1 MQLSIAER
9 MNLLVL
15 TTVTERRG
23 SLDLLRLLREFSA
36 ETGFSEK
43 EIVDAKITQNGD
55 VYEWD
60 ESESARVVKDIEIG
74 AALCN
79 GLMKQIEAFGDA
91 GTATDAMLSLHDRLK
106 EDQEPNK

>member
-36 ETGFSEK
+36 ETGFS
-43 EIVDAKITQNGD
+43 
-55 VYEWD
+55 
-60 ESESARVVKDIEIG
+60 
-74 AALCN
+74 
-79 GLMKQIEAFGDA
+79 
-91 GTATDAMLSLHDRLK
+91 
-106 EDQEPNK
+106 